1 MSVWGG
7 SGSSRADKRHL
18 DVMAGTM
25 TGVRLYLWRAIQGH
39 PTAVVDGE
47 HGFDV
52 LPRHEVVGL
61 RAALRSGPTP
71 RPMPLNETTAAG
83 AQRGLHAYADFGP
96 HDLAGGVIVSGP
108 SSGASDSRTEA
119 AAPSAATDF
128 GYSIVVGRTP
138 SLPGR
143 VVDQRDPSAA
153 ADQIDTGQVGRGR

>member
-1 MSVWGG
+1 
-7 SGSSRADKRHL
+7 
-18 DVMAGTM
+18 MAGTM

-39 PTAVVDGE
+39 PTAAVDGE

-108 SSGASDSRTEA
+108 SSGPGTGSTLTSTRC
-119 AAPSAATDF
+119 APT
-128 GYSIVVGRTP
+128 
-138 SLPGR
+138 
-143 VVDQRDPSAA
+143 
-153 ADQIDTGQVGRGR
+153 